1 MPEGSLTCMVH
12 RLQICLQ
19 LHEAPALLERAP
31 APDQHTAPGCR
42 ASPQAKPCPSWGPDP
57 LCRAGPVLLLAPA
70 AVLRMHR
77 DNSELLRGFELG
89 FFLLFFLI
97 IGGTL
102 QQNKQTNKINPSA
115 SQMALLATGQLGK
128 LFQLLFLL
136 SFLLLLKTVLI

>member
-1 MPEGSLTCMVH
+1 MKRQPCWNVPQLLTSTQH
-12 RLQICLQ
+12 
-19 LHEAPALLERAP
+19 PAAGRA
-31 APDQHTAPGCR
+31 H
-42 ASPQAKPCPSWGPDP
+42 GPDLVHP
-57 LCRAGPVLLLAPA
+57 GGQTHCAGLAQSCFLHQLQCSVCTETA
-70 AVLRMHR
+70 LSY
-77 DNSELLRGFELG
+77 SEGLNLD
-89 FFLLFFLI
+89 FFYYFFLI

>member
-42 ASPQAKPCPSWGPDP
+42 ASPRARPCPSWGPDP

-77 DNSELLRGFELG
+77 DSSELLRGFELG
-89 FFLLFFLI
+89 FFLLFFFNYRWY
-97 IGGTL
+97 TPTE
-102 QQNKQTNKINPSA
+102 QTNKQNQP
-115 SQMALLATGQLGK
+115 
-128 LFQLLFLL
+128 L
-136 SFLLLLKTVLI
+136 SFSDGSFSYRATWKAVSVTVFAFISVAP